1 MRHAPDARR
10 GARAEAA
17 HATEIMPN
25 RGVDVDVQHVVDTA
39 GRLDTDV
46 PTDTEGFEQ
55 GAVEEGHSGAP
66 GTLRAAVGRVRQR
79 HASRRCERTAQ
90 DGHRWAVF
98 RRRGLQA
105 ATNPDVNPVDP
116 ACRLRHQ
123 LTGQP
128 QPHLVLTELETAKA
142 TEREQ
147 VAPEAALAGN
157 RMNGD
162 AAQDQVGAGRGPC
175 SQRDPRSLP
184 AVDRNLGPFPEPE
197 AAPDLARHDLHPSL
211 LLACIPGGRGQEER
225 YILHCHAFCN
235 AYVAMLPR
243 YTENRLSSPT
253 MNDYT
258 ANFVAAMEATGT
270 RNRMLVAA
278 LNNRI
283 SSSDISSWRAGRRPI
298 PAEHAPVIAT
308 VLGIAP
314 EHISEAYERLLLAGL
329 PAQTTDSQ
337 QAHSLVSGHLTIQRL
352 EGFGYFG
359 GPPRLVIPELIVR
372 PRIGT
377 TTLSALRWTLQ
388 PSVAL
393 DPEIRQGTPVF
404 IDTSIRRHE
413 QVVDRGIYAYM
424 LWGRP
429 DIRRIMVRR
438 DSWALSCVNKE
449 ADATVL
455 PEAEL
460 EQMSI
465 LGAVVGWIN
474 PP

>member
-1 MRHAPDARR
+1 
-10 GARAEAA
+10 
-17 HATEIMPN
+17 
-25 RGVDVDVQHVVDTA
+25 
-39 GRLDTDV
+39 
-46 PTDTEGFEQ
+46 
-55 GAVEEGHSGAP
+55 
-66 GTLRAAVGRVRQR
+66 
-79 HASRRCERTAQ
+79 
-90 DGHRWAVF
+90 
-98 RRRGLQA
+98 
-105 ATNPDVNPVDP
+105 
-116 ACRLRHQ
+116 
-123 LTGQP
+123 
-128 QPHLVLTELETAKA
+128 
-142 TEREQ
+142 
-147 VAPEAALAGN
+147 
-157 RMNGD
+157 
-162 AAQDQVGAGRGPC
+162 
-175 SQRDPRSLP
+175 
-184 AVDRNLGPFPEPE
+184 
-197 AAPDLARHDLHPSL
+197 
-211 LLACIPGGRGQEER
+211 
-225 YILHCHAFCN
+225 LHCHAFCN

-413 QVVDRGIYAYM
+413 QVVDRGIYAYI